1 MAICSHPGVQKN
13 ARQWHFI
20 QAERSSYGSCR
31 SHRALVASSLPSCVV
46 PFFFHPRFATPAFRL
61 GVIGSLRPSVFYLF
75 LRRYGR
81 RSGQPSSSSL
91 ARRACVHFDFVRVRV
106 FIGYMAIDA
115 LKFASTPGPFGG
127 RGDTPRWGL
136 MAGAAACCAQFF
148 RCSPFS
154 FPVQPQSTELPA
166 TTEGRWRRRHLS
178 PGHKAGLLTVLL
190 TCTGCAFQVT
200 PGLEKGVTL

>member
-1 MAICSHPGVQKN
+1 MRRP
-13 ARQWHFI
+13 F
-20 QAERSSYGSCR
+20 
-31 SHRALVASSLPSCVV
+31 LFLP
-46 PFFFHPRFATPAFRL
+46 RLATPALRL
-61 GVIGSLRPSVFYLF
+61 GVIGSWRPSVFHLF

-106 FIGYMAIDA
+106 FFEYMAIVA
-115 LKFASTPGPFGG
+115 LKFASTPGPFGD

-166 TTEGRWRRRHLS
+166 TTEGRWRRRATS
-178 PGHKAGLLTVLL
+178 RQDTRQD
-190 TCTGCAFQVT
+190 C
-200 PGLEKGVTL
+200 